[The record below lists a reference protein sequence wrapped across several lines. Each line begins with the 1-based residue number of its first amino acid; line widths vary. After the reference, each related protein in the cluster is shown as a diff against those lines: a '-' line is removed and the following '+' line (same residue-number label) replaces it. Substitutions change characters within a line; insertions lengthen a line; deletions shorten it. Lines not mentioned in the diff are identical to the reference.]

1 MQEQAEL
8 SCSVHAAPEDCRDA
22 LISYSDKFREYGL
35 FIHDGGSSSQ
45 SHQLLSLVWVKAARL
60 SARRWFEEL
69 AALGFDDPCSGTFR
83 GIQVWCLAWRRL
95 TLRRPPSA
103 DVERT
108 YKRQFSS
115 ADKPDTTPHGLAI
128 ASPSN

>member
-45 SHQLLSLVWVKAARL
+45 AINFCPWCGSKLPGSLRD
-60 SARRWFEEL
+60 RWFEEL
-69 AALGFDDPCSGTFR
+69 AALGFDDPCSQDIPEAFR
-83 GIQVWCLAWRRL
+83 SGAW
-95 TLRRPPSA
+95 
-103 DVERT
+103 
-108 YKRQFSS
+108 
-115 ADKPDTTPHGLAI
+115 HGA
-128 ASPSN
+128 A